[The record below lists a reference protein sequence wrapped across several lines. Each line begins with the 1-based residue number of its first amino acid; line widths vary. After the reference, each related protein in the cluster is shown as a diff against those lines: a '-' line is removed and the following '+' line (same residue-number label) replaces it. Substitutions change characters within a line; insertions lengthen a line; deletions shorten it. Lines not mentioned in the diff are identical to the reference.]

1 MRRERTR
8 DEEHGTRDTGQGTRD
23 RGQRFFTC
31 PLPHVL
37 CPLLCGLIAFIVY
50 YLTLA
55 PTIAWGNFPT
65 DALRR
70 AHITPQTI
78 LSEDSAEL
86 SAAAATLG
94 IAHPSGYPLFTLV
107 GHLFSRLPM
116 GEDVAYRLNLFS
128 ALCAAVAVAFLWV
141 VVRDWTERARAAWL
155 ASLLFAFSYTFWEH
169 ALMTEVHALHLLL
182 LILSLWFA
190 TRAART
196 NERNGGAPA
205 SGSPVPYWLYAW
217 AFVSGLGMSNHLT
230 TILFLP
236 GFVALL
242 FRPLLRT
249 MRNLR
254 TAAALV
260 GCYVAG
266 LLPYLY
272 LPLRAMQKPLY
283 NWGNPSSLQ
292 RWWEMVSGGEYHH
305 FLLEEGREQVANGL
319 QLFPLQLIVE
329 FGWVGAALGV
339 LGFCCLL
346 WFYWRQPKQPPTL
359 SAGQTL
365 IALTLMGAAQVA
377 FILCYH
383 IPDPQAIYVPVFLVF
398 AIAIGIG
405 WSVVEQSTD
414 NAATFWRILSGVI
427 FAALI
432 IAPLLKEEL
441 HVHYFLRGVEETSLP
456 PRARGLLLERPRVSL
471 RQHYMAARFA
481 QGVLRALPPNTIYL
495 SRGDGQTFSVWYYQR
510 VHKQR
515 PDVVTVLQ
523 TLLRYSWYRQEVAE
537 QLPSLTSLPD
547 KASTQTIVQ
556 LLTRDPATRHRP
568 IFFNV
573 PPPDW
578 QDASRL
584 AKMPIPLPRVNAAD
598 EITDDQAT
606 LYRYAPHGQK

>member
-8 DEEHGTRDTGQGTRD
+8 DTGHETQDTGQG
-23 RGQRFFTC
+23 FSA
-31 PLPHVL
+31 
-37 CPLLCGLIAFIVY
+37 CPLLGGLIAFIVY

-70 AHITPQTI
+70 ARITPQTI

-94 IAHPSGYPLFTLV
+94 IAHSSGYPLFILV

-128 ALCAAVAVAFLWV
+128 ALCAAGAVAFLWV
-141 VVRDWTERARAAWL
+141 VVRDWTGRTRAAWL

-182 LILSLWFA
+182 LILGLWFA
-190 TRAART
+190 TKVGRT
-196 NERNGGAPA
+196 NERR
-205 SGSPVPYWLYAW
+205 WLYAW

-236 GFVALL
+236 GFVVLL
-242 FRPLLRT
+242 SRPLLRT

-272 LPLRAMQKPLY
+272 LPLRALQKPLY
-283 NWGNPSSLQ
+283 NWGNPSSLP
-292 RWWEMVSGGEYHH
+292 RWWAMVSGGEYHH

-319 QLFPLQLIVE
+319 QLFPLRLIVE

-339 LGFCCLL
+339 LGFCWLIGQ
-346 WFYWRQPKQPPTL
+346 WVNGSIPQGTGDRGRTL
-359 SAGQTL
+359 MG
-365 IALTLMGAAQVA
+365 LTLMGAAQLA

-383 IPDPQAIYVPVFLVF
+383 IPDPQAIYLPVFLVF

-405 WSVVEQSTD
+405 WSVVEQSVD
-414 NAATFWRILSGVI
+414 NAATFWRVLCGVV

-432 IAPLLKEEL
+432 LAPLLKEEP
-441 HVHYFLRGVEETSLP
+441 HVHGFLREIEETYLP
-456 PRARGLLLERPRVSL
+456 PRARGLLLPHPRVSL
-471 RQHYMAARFA
+471 RGHYMAARFA

-523 TLLRYSWYRQEVAE
+523 TLLRYAWYRQEVAE
-537 QLPSLTSLPD
+537 RLPPLNALPD
-547 KASTQTIVQ
+547 RHSTQTIVQ

-584 AKMPIPLPRVNAAD
+584 IAVPLRLSPVNPAD
-598 EITDDQAT
+598 KVTDDQAT
-606 LYRYAPHGQK
+606 LYRYVP